1 MDAIDE
7 KLIAALRRD
16 GRAGISELA
25 AVLEVSRATVRSRL
39 ERLERDGHILGYT
52 VVLRGD
58 AQELPVRGIMLI
70 EIEGRGTE
78 NVVRQLTG
86 IGAVGAIHSTNG
98 RWDLI
103 AEIGAETLTDFDDV
117 LRRIRLIEGIANSET
132 NLLLATRRSARA
144 ARAG

>member
-7 KLIAALRRD
+7 KLIAALRRN

-25 AVLEVSRATVRSRL
+25 DFLGVSRATVRSRL
-39 ERLERDGHILGYT
+39 ERLERDGQILGYT

-70 EIEGRGTE
+70 EIEGRGTQ
-78 NVVRQLTG
+78 NVERQLTG

-117 LRRIRLIEGIANSET
+117 LRRIRLIDGIANSET

-144 ARAG
+144 ARRN

>member
-7 KLIAALRRD
+7 KLIAALRRN

-25 AVLEVSRATVRSRL
+25 AILDVSRATVRSRL

-58 AQELPVRGIMLI
+58 AQEMPVRGIMLI

-98 RWDLI
+98 KWDLI

-117 LRRIRLIEGIANSET
+117 LRRIRLIEGIATSET